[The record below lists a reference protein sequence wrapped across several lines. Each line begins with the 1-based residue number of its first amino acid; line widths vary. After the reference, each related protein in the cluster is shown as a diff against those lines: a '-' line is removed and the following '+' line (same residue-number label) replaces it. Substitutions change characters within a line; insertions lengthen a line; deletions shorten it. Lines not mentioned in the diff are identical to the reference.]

1 MSKKPK
7 TKKVSVS
14 KCCRAS
20 IRVEGRSEK
29 PMTTIIE
36 YFCGRCGGQLAQ
48 KVMNHDSKT
57 GYLWT
62 PEKLVEGYP

>member
-36 YFCGRCGGQLAQ
+36 YFCGRCGGQLA
-48 KVMNHDSKT
+48 
-57 GYLWT
+57 
-62 PEKLVEGYP
+62 